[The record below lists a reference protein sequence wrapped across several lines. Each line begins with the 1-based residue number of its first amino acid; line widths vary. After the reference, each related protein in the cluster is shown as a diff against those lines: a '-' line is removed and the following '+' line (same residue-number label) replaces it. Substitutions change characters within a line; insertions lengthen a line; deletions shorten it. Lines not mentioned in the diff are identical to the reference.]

1 MNNFVLTGTLNGFF
15 SVFRGT
21 VGTLSLLDKL
31 EDPNIFVYWNQTLYN
46 DKTGEN
52 AWEYYFEQIGIYKK
66 QMSFVPHNILPREYS
81 TRVEMNRLINKYV
94 KVKQPIQ
101 DKVNTLV
108 KKLGPKPLGVHIRMT
123 DKNKCEE
130 HGEPISGRPTAL
142 EIYIKHINKYLN
154 HNPDSKIYLATDD
167 YNVLATIRD
176 KYEEKVVFSECIR
189 SEGKTS
195 IHHDLLGNNR
205 LKGEQVLVDCMTLS
219 KCNHLIKGISNV
231 ALCAMFW
238 NLDLTSENMN
248 SIYNNDYREDFVCK
262 L

>member
-1 MNNFVLTGTLNGFF
+1 MNNFVLTGTMNGFF

-66 QMSFVPHNILPREYS
+66 QMNFVPHNILPREYS

-108 KKLGPKPLGVHIRMT
+108 KKLGPNPLGVHIRMT

-142 EIYIKHINKYLN
+142 EIYIKHIRLCIFQILILEQVI
-154 HNPDSKIYLATDD
+154 DCLIYL
-167 YNVLATIRD
+167 
-176 KYEEKVVFSECIR
+176 
-189 SEGKTS
+189 
-195 IHHDLLGNNR
+195 
-205 LKGEQVLVDCMTLS
+205 
-219 KCNHLIKGISNV
+219 
-231 ALCAMFW
+231 
-238 NLDLTSENMN
+238 
-248 SIYNNDYREDFVCK
+248 
-262 L
+262 